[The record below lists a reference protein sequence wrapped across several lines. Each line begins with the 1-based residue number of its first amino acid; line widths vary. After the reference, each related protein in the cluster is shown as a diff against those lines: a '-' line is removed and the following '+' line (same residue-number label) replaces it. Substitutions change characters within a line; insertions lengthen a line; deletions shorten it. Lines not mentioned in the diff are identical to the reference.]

1 MLANR
6 LVSQIPLCI
15 FGTILI
21 LLASA
26 SREQG
31 SSAMNLPECSLG
43 WTDDCYTSACIV
55 AWADSNCDGVLSE
68 RELNA
73 LDDELDGLSR
83 TVPGFRATDVMACRH
98 ALPSHLTTI
107 VVRSL
112 YVTCRL
118 PGLRLD

>member
-1 MLANR
+1 MKWALPMCTC
-6 LVSQIPLCI
+6 SSTPTSHSPLD
-15 FGTILI
+15 
-21 LLASA
+21 LLG
-26 SREQG
+26 RR
-31 SSAMNLPECSLG
+31 CSLG